1 MKSMFITLEGIEG
14 SGKSSSLETINN
26 YLSKSEICYINTR
39 EPGGSDLGKKLRS
52 ILLDT
57 KSILSPQVELL
68 LMLADRKDHIER
80 VIMPNLKKGLCV
92 VSDRFMDSSIA
103 YQGGG
108 RELNIK
114 SIKLMTK
121 ELNFPKPN
129 LTILFDL
136 PVEISLERAKK
147 RGNLDRFEQ
156 EDLDFHN
163 RIRETYLKLA
173 NEEPHRI
180 KVVDSSKT
188 FDEVQDKIIGILE
201 DFNERI

>member
-26 YLSKSEICYINTR
+26 YLSKSEISYINTR

-108 RELNIK
+108 SQQLALFVPE
-114 SIKLMTK
+114 
-121 ELNFPKPN
+121 PN